1 MKVLIILILL
11 LDQTSSDYD
20 LLVAQLPKDSNL
32 NKVDKITQTY
42 THTRTHTHTHTQTHT
57 HTHTHTP
64 PKCIFCKY
72 EIKNNV
78 FWLNPIQDGHF
89 QIYSRMGTPKSP
101 PPPYLKSVIYIWQRW
116 KLAQLYFTWKNPN
129 IQKIFKSRDSCW
141 YQHFSTR
148 NQQLLLYQEIQM
160 QTAF

>member
-42 THTRTHTHTHTQTHT
+42 THTRTHTHT
-57 HTHTHTP
+57 P

-89 QIYSRMGTPKSP
+89 QIYSRMGGPKSS
-101 PPPYLKSVIYIWQRW
+101 PPPYLKSVFYIWQRW
-116 KLAQLYFTWKNPN
+116 KLAQLYFTWR
-129 IQKIFKSRDSCW
+129 KSK
-141 YQHFSTR
+141 YTR
-148 NQQLLLYQEIQM
+148 NILLIS
-160 QTAF
+160 AFFHQKSAAFVISKNTDVDCILRCNFLFF

>member
-42 THTRTHTHTHTQTHT
+42 THTHT

-64 PKCIFCKY
+64 PKCTFCKYKY

-89 QIYSRMGTPKSP
+89 QIYSRMGGPKSSP
-101 PPPYLKSVIYIWQRW
+101 PPSLKSVIYIWQRW
-116 KLAQLYFTWKNPN
+116 KLAQLYFTWRKSKYTKD
-129 IQKIFKSRDSCW
+129 IQITW
-141 YQHFSTR
+141 
-148 NQQLLLYQEIQM
+148 LLLISAFFSPEISS
-160 QTAF
+160 FFYIKKYRCRLHFKI

>member
-42 THTRTHTHTHTQTHT
+42 THT
-57 HTHTHTP
+57 HTHTP
-64 PKCIFCKY
+64 PKCTFCKYKY

-89 QIYSRMGTPKSP
+89 QIYSRMRGPKSS
-101 PPPYLKSVIYIWQRW
+101 PPPYLKSVFYIWQRW
-116 KLAQLYFTWKNPN
+116 KLAQLYFTWR
-129 IQKIFKSRDSCW
+129 KSK
-141 YQHFSTR
+141 YTR
-148 NQQLLLYQEIQM
+148 NILLIS
-160 QTAF
+160 AFFHQKSAAFVISKNTDVDCILRYNFLFF

>member
-42 THTRTHTHTHTQTHT
+42 THTRTHTHTHTHKHT
-57 HTHTHTP
+57 HTHTHT
-64 PKCIFCKY
+64 
-72 EIKNNV
+72 
-78 FWLNPIQDGHF
+78 

-101 PPPYLKSVIYIWQRW
+101 PSPYLKSVIYIWQRW